1 MRRGQGV
8 EKEGKEEKILCY
20 LKMERK
26 LLSVGGTRK
35 ERKRGK
41 KSEEKQ

>member
-1 MRRGQGV
+1 MRR
-8 EKEGKEEKILCY
+8 EERGGKILCY
-20 LKMERK
+20 LRMERK